1 MLFYNNSCIILRAV
15 QLPFSNKIKST
26 HVKKYVANT
35 GWVFADFFIKM
46 VLNVFVG
53 IYVARYLLPEG
64 LGKLSYA
71 TTYLQLLQPIA
82 HVGLTAIIIRDLVKF
97 KDQSNL
103 ILGTAFVFKMW
114 SSVIAFIGILGITLW
129 VDGGTE
135 STWYVIIA
143 SASILV
149 SPIQVIDFYFQSQ
162 VQSKYIVYAQ
172 QISTVIVSA
181 LRLLGVALSF
191 SLSWFVWMI
200 VVEAI
205 ISTLMLMVYYKLNK
219 QHIKL
224 WKYDKTIAKAFLG
237 ELWPVILSGFFVAL
251 YLRIDQL
258 MIFKMMDAKALGI
271 YAAAIKLCEP
281 FYVVASLICTSLFPA
296 IVTGLQM
303 GRSEYENRLQRL
315 FNILTWLAIGTS
327 VFVHF
332 TAPFLIKVIYGAD
345 YVGTESV
352 LQVYFWASIFVFQ
365 GIVAGQAY
373 SAEKMQLYGTIYT
386 ALGAIINIVLNYILI
401 PKMGVMG
408 AAVSTLVAYSCSS
421 ILLNA
426 VFKSTRPLFKQQ
438 MLAYTALFTKPK
450 ALIQSFNILKK

>member
-1 MLFYNNSCIILRAV
+1 VPFYYNSYIILQTMQV
-15 QLPFSNKIKST
+15 PFLNKIKST
-26 HVKKYVANT
+26 HIKKYVANT

-82 HVGLTAIIIRDLVKF
+82 HIGLTAIIIRDLVKF
-97 KDQSNL
+97 KDQSNV
-103 ILGTAFVFKMW
+103 ILGTAFVFKTW
-114 SSVIAFIGILGITLW
+114 STVIAFIGIIIITLL
-129 VDGGTE
+129 VDGSSE

-162 VQSKYIVYAQ
+162 VKSKYIVYSQ
-172 QISTVIVSA
+172 QISTVSVSL

-191 SLSWFVWMI
+191 SIIWFVWMI
-200 VVEAI
+200 VLEAI
-205 ISTLMLMVYYKLNK
+205 ISIIMLMVFYRLNK
-219 QHIKL
+219 QQIKL
-224 WKYDKTIAKAFLG
+224 WKYDNKIAKAFLS

-296 IVTGLQM
+296 IVTGLEIS
-303 GRSEYENRLQRL
+303 RIEYQLRLQRL

-327 VFVHF
+327 IFVHF
-332 TAPFLIKVIYGAD
+332 TAPFLIKIIYGTAFN
-345 YVGTESV
+345 GSETI

-373 SAEKMQLYGTIYT
+373 SAEKKQLYGTIYT
-386 ALGAIINIVLNYILI
+386 AAGALINIVLNLVLI

-421 ILLNA
+421 IILNA
-426 VFKSTRPLFKQQ
+426 AFKSTRPIFKQQ
-438 MLAYTALFTKPK
+438 LLAYTALFTKPK
-450 ALIQSFNILKK
+450 ALLQSFKVIKK